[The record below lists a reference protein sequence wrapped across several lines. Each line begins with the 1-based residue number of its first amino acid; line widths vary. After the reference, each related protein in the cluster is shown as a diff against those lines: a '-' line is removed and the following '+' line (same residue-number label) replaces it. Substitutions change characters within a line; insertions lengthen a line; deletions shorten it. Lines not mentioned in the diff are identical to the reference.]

1 MAWNLGHFPNAGS
14 VLWFPTAMSRSA
26 QIETHFFA
34 DDGHTPNHPN
44 LPLIVVRHT
53 EAADSDDPAAWFE
66 KRFTAHG
73 WGSTWRW
80 EVYPYHHFHSTNHEV
95 LGVSRGSANLML
107 GGENGE
113 EFQVT
118 LGDVLV
124 LPAGLGHM
132 SLSASQDFQVVGAYP
147 RGEKPDLVR
156 AGEGNLDAARGRI
169 EKVPLPD
176 LDPVYG
182 AQGPLKEHWR

>member
-1 MAWNLGHFPNAGS
+1 
-14 VLWFPTAMSRSA
+14 MSRSP

-34 DDGHTPNHPN
+34 DDGRTPNN
-44 LPLIVVRHT
+44 ATLPLIVLRHT
-53 EAADSDDPAAWFE
+53 EAAEADNPAEWFE

-80 EVYPYHHFHSTNHEV
+80 HVYPYHHYHSTNHEV
-95 LGVSRGSANLML
+95 LGVSKGSATLIL
-107 GGENGE
+107 GGEKGR
-113 EFQVT
+113 EFQVST
-118 LGDVLV
+118 GDVLI

-132 SLSASQDFQVVGAYP
+132 SLTATEDFQVVGAYP
-147 RGEKPDLVR
+147 RGDKPDLIR
-156 AGEGNLDAARGRI
+156 AGEANLDAARGRI

-182 AQGPLKEHWR
+182 AKGPLMEHWRC